1 MATVADLKEQL
12 AKAEKQLAAA
22 KETDEV
28 NFATKKVNRIKA
40 ELDKLEKEGK
50 ETPKADEKPAAKA
63 EKPAAKPVAKKA
75 PAPAK
80 AEKPKPAAA
89 AKKGKPTTKAKYAD
103 LPSCD
108 DLQAAFLKRR
118 EQREKSQKKYKTKS
132 AINKAANNLATAT
145 KQVAASIEM
154 PESKKEANTV
164 IAKLEKLKKNLMET
178 IDLLEDLSKD
188 ETTKKEVQA
197 ILGPLDEKLKKIRS
211 ENK

>member
-22 KETDEV
+22 KEPDEV
-28 NFATKKVNRIKA
+28 NFATKKINRIKG
-40 ELDKLEKEGK
+40 ELSALEKAGK
-50 ETPKADEKPAAKA
+50 DTPKAEEKPAAKKEA
-63 EKPAAKPVAKKA
+63 PAAKPVEKKA

-89 AKKGKPTTKAKYAD
+89 VKKKPTTKAKYAD

-108 DLQAAFLKRR
+108 ELQTAFLKRR

-145 KQVAASIEM
+145 KQVAAAIEM
-154 PESKKEANTV
+154 PESKKEANSV
-164 IAKLEKLKKNLMET
+164 ISKLEKLKKNLMET
-178 IDLLEDLSKD
+178 IDLLEELSND